1 MCVRVRSAMVLA
13 CVILMLGPP
22 PPSAAADDPAA
33 ALSPVPTGT
42 ARITVTI
49 LGSVGSP
56 GIRTFD
62 VGARL
67 SDALAAAGLA
77 AVDAVN
83 ARAGIPPDA
92 RGCTFGGA
100 DRHRVFLLRSAESP
114 NPATYA
120 IDVALA
126 RQRNDLRYDPLLR
139 ENDKIYVPECRPF
152 RIPIVVP
159 LPHQDTAADV
169 RNARRSAGGLAQ
181 LVEHLHGM
189 QGVRSS
195 SLLSST
201 T

>member
-1 MCVRVRSAMVLA
+1 MCVRVRSAIALA
-13 CVILMLGPP
+13 SIILLLGPP
-22 PPSAAADDPAA
+22 TPSVAADDPAGPSPMPTA
-33 ALSPVPTGT
+33 A
-42 ARITVTI
+42 ARITVTV
-49 LGSVGSP
+49 LGSVRSP
-56 GIRTFD
+56 GIHTLD

-77 AVDAVN
+77 TVDAVN
-83 ARAGIPPDA
+83 ARAGILPDA
-92 RGCTFGGA
+92 RGCTSGGA
-100 DRHRVFLLRSAESP
+100 DRHRVFLMRSAESS

-152 RIPIVVP
+152 RILISVP